1 LKRRLQVL
9 LAALLVLA
17 TGSAVAQVTEGKD
30 YVVLERA
37 DGTVPRVPASSRIE
51 VVEFFSYACPHCAH
65 LEPLLEKWRRAL
77 PANVVLRRVPV
88 TFGRDEWESLARL
101 YFALEAAEQ
110 LDALH
115 GKVFAALHAEHVNLL
130 TADAAADWVARQGKD
145 RRAFLDRYNSFAV
158 QVRVRGADSQAQAFV
173 IESVPSFVVA
183 GRYRTDLDL
192 TQGYDRLLG
201 TVDQLVRKSA
211 AEQGAVSR

>member
-1 LKRRLQVL
+1 L

-115 GKVFAALHAEHVNLL
+115 GKVFTALHAEHVNLL